1 MHGTV
6 VVPQFV
12 GEDAGVG
19 VRLKLDAQGQGDFKK
34 FGRRWTGGWSSSKL
48 DNFHGCHNVYRP

>member
-34 FGRRWTGGWSSSKL
+34 FGRRWTGGWSS
-48 DNFHGCHNVYRP
+48 